1 MMCALEK
8 GTLMKVQAGTEHVV
22 CRSIDAQ
29 AMSSICKCR
38 ARRGRPS
45 NLGGSIPNEQL
56 GTHEKLSWCVW
67 RGGGLHDKLNNSI

>member
-1 MMCALEK
+1 MVCAFEK
-8 GTLMKVQAGTEHVV
+8 ETLMKVQAGTEHVV

-45 NLGGSIPNEQL
+45 NLGVPFLMNSLTPMNNCPGVYE
-56 GTHEKLSWCVW
+56 
-67 RGGGLHDKLNNSI
+67 GGGGGAW